1 MVASG
6 VQVTQTFSGIPLQ
19 TGGGAGA
26 GTTKAALT
34 GTASPTFNLGGGSHP
49 TATTAAASGSS
60 ATSSSG
66 SKNAA
71 GALRAPAL
79 ESSILASAV
88 VGLLGAAIG
97 GAWFLL

>member
-1 MVASG
+1 MASG

-26 GTTKAALT
+26 GTTKASLT
-34 GTASPTFNLGGGSHP
+34 GAATPTFNLGGGSHP

-66 SKNAA
+66 GSKNAA
-71 GALRAPAL
+71 GALCAPAL
-79 ESSILASAV
+79 ETSILASAV